1 MTDDFFVARP
11 VEKNPSRGRRWVIGL
26 VVAIVLL
33 VLGIVALIAGD
44 GIARNI
50 AEDVVK
56 TQVEQKL
63 PETVEADV
71 DVSIEGDWVI
81 VQLLSGTLERV
92 VLSDDAAVIDGVPMG
107 LEVTASRVP
116 TDIEQPVGRV
126 DAVATLDEDALN
138 SFVEMP
144 GNDPTL
150 QFGDGTLAYEDGTAL
165 FGLRISYLLRVIPEA
180 AGTSLVFTPDSA
192 EVTTDLGTIDLQS
205 VLDLIVGDAPVTVCV
220 ANYLPE
226 GAQLT
231 GLEVAPDAAELSLGI
246 SDVVLDGALLDSRG
260 TCG

>member
-11 VEKNPSRGRRWVIGL
+11 IEKNPSRGRRWIIGL

-33 VLGIVALIAGD
+33 VLGVVALVAGD

-63 PETVEADV
+63 PDTVEADV

-81 VQLLSGTLERV
+81 AQLLSGKLERL
-92 VLSDDAAVIDGVPMG
+92 VLSDDAAVIDGVQMG
-107 LEVTASRVP
+107 IKITATDVP
-116 TDIEQPVGRV
+116 TDIEKPVGHV
-126 DAVATLDEDALN
+126 DAVATLDQTALN
-138 SFVEMP
+138 SFVTMP
-144 GNDPTL
+144 GNDPEL
-150 QFGDGTLAYEDGTAL
+150 VFGDGTLAYEDSTAL
-165 FGLRISYLLRVIPEA
+165 LGIQISYLLRVVPQA

-192 EVTTDLGTIDLQS
+192 EVTTDLGTIDLQT
-205 VLDLIVGDAPVTVCV
+205 VLDRVVGTDPVTICV

-231 GLEVAPDAAELSLGI
+231 GLEVTPDAAKLTLGL
-246 SDVVLDGALLDSRG
+246 SDVVLSGDLLRSRG

>member
-26 VVAIVLL
+26 VVAIVLV

-44 GIARNI
+44 TIARNI

-56 TQVEQKL
+56 TQVEQRL

-81 VQLLSGTLERV
+81 AQLFSGRMERV
-92 VLSDDAAVIDGVPMG
+92 VLSDDSAVVDGVEMG
-107 LEVTASRVP
+107 VEITATDVP
-116 TDIEQPVGRV
+116 TDIEEPVGHV
-126 DAVATLDEDALN
+126 DAVATLGEDALN
-138 SFVEMP
+138 AFVTMP

-150 QFGDGTLAYEDGTAL
+150 LFGDGTLSYEDSTAFL
-165 FGLRISYLLRVIPEA
+165 GIQLSYLVSVIPEA

-192 EVTTDLGTIDLQS
+192 EVTSDFGS
-205 VLDLIVGDAPVTVCV
+205 VDVSGLLDRIVGDSPVTVCV

-231 GLEVAPDAAELSLGI
+231 GLDVAPESAELTLGL
-246 SDVVLDGALLDSRG
+246 SNVVLSGDLLESRG
-260 TCG
+260 SCG